1 MIITNNKA
9 YLVHEEDKTPHAFTQ
24 SDFEAFLADGEEQS
38 LEKIYVPQ
46 NLLSEYQ
53 ELNEFFASRM
63 EPYNFNTK
71 RVTKPEYYYFNE
83 LSLDDGILRKLL
95 DGSVVNT
102 VNFLTYIYA
111 GNNLMSFPFD
121 ITREEFLENIEIEKL
136 GQAENGIILPD
147 GWYEYN
153 PSIGGNYVLW
163 ESSFP
168 DVIKANTPFMFR
180 ATESRT
186 KANPLVFHN
195 KTLKILQEPLL
206 YRVGQTNWHIVV
218 HPFNQTFP
226 TEEAI
231 SSNIYGTDTKGK
243 IVRFKLTNGKVTV
256 RFDRPVIEQR
266 NY

>member
-1 MIITNNKA
+1 MIVTSNKA
-9 YLVHEEDKTPHAFTQ
+9 YYFPTENDIPHEILE
-24 SDFEAFLADGEEQS
+24 SEFELFISAEEVQN

-46 NLLSEYQ
+46 NTLEDWK
-53 ELNEFFASRM
+53 ELNPTFLSII
-63 EPYNFNTK
+63 EPYNYNTK
-71 RVTKPEYYYFNE
+71 RVTKPEYYYFDE
-83 LSLDDGILRKLL
+83 LTLDDGILRKLL

-102 VNFLTYIYA
+102 VKFPTYIYA
-111 GNNLMSFPFD
+111 GNNLFSFPFD

-136 GQAENGIILPD
+136 GQKENGIILPD
-147 GWYEYN
+147 GWYEYS
-153 PSIGGNYVLW
+153 PGAGNYVLW

-206 YRVGQTNWHIVV
+206 YRVGQTNWHLVV
-218 HPFNQTFP
+218 HPFNHTFP
-226 TEEAI
+226 TQEAI
-231 SSNIYGTDTKGK
+231 SNNIYGTDTKGSLTK
-243 IVRFKLTNGKVTV
+243 YKLTNGKVTV
-256 RFDRPVIEQR
+256 RFDKPVIEQR